1 MRALSWRR
9 LGGPASAVAVT
20 AAVVAAVA
28 EAVAATVVG
37 RVAAEPAVVLVTV
50 LAALLLGAAVL
61 DTVGRVL
68 FAGVVSRAEG
78 GLRAD
83 LVDAA
88 LAQPL
93 PRLEDQAVGE
103 LLDRVDDDARQLA
116 QLFRRIGWETGRALL
131 RSVLA
136 WLVAGLVFW
145 PAWIAFPL
153 VAGLIVLVARPL
165 TPVVARAKVAEE
177 AAWSDHS
184 AQLEEAIAGQDD
196 VRTSLGQP
204 HVVAGFAARAAEVL
218 RRVRTVCRAA
228 TKVGLRTGFVAHAV
242 LGAVALGGVWLVA
255 GDPGGIAAL
264 VSLWILV
271 TAFVSQVDAIV
282 DRMPDIQAG
291 LGALTRVRSL
301 LHAEREPAG
310 GAPLPPGPAG
320 VELRGLSAGYDGGF
334 RLAGIDLVVPAG
346 TTCALLGRTGSGK
359 STVTKVLSR
368 AVEPPRGQVFVGGQ
382 DVCATG
388 IDDLR
393 RGIGVVT
400 QRTEVLAATLAENV
414 TLFDPA
420 VTRSAVE
427 VAVSALDLDGWVA
440 ALPDGLDTRLGTGGV
455 TLSAGEQQLVAFAR
469 LLVRDV
475 AVVVLDEATAR
486 MDPRTEERVTRASR
500 ALLAG
505 RTGIVVAHRLSTVR
519 RADAVAVLED
529 GRLVQHGDR
538 ARLAGEPGRYAELLE
553 ADGDDPADRGPTGSG
568 PGDGRPGNRR
578 PDDRRPSDGRPSDGV
593 PGHDGPTATTGPDCG
608 AGAAPGPSPPAPAT
622 AAAPGTGP
630 PARSATATLA
640 PAERAETVHPV
651 PTGTAAPAA
660 TAAVPPAATDRVPD
674 TVARRTRRTQ
684 EAVPA
689 PVPAL
694 WRTVLRLALAHKRW
708 GLAGGFMFTL
718 ATLAGASGVV
728 TGWLW
733 GHVAGALQDGATPW
747 GPAVA
752 LTAIL
757 LLFPLWI
764 AVAFRTYPLWWSA
777 VTLRTRLAVLRGQT
791 MQHRGVRAPAG
802 EVVARALDSDR
813 MTLYVDRWVDV
824 ANAGIVVVVAGL
836 VAGDV
841 RVAAVVGAFLLLC
854 AGVAAVGAPFAGRA
868 GRVAADA
875 RARFGTALGSALDA
889 VRTLKLAAAT
899 GAVRAH
905 LADVDARRVHA
916 TVREY
921 RIRTLLDGVP
931 GLLVQVAVVLT
942 WSLYLTGSWD
952 LATALLVST
961 TLTGAGFLGQ
971 VCAAAVTEAP
981 IARRWLRAVAPFA
994 GAADLTRLPP
1004 GVDLVA
1010 GTAPA
1015 PRPAPREPLDR
1026 LSLQRLTAVHDDG
1039 TVGVCDIDLEVDAGS
1054 LVLVTGRVGAGKSS
1068 LLAALAG
1075 LLRHEGAVRWNGR
1088 VVHDAQRFLRPGQ
1101 VAYVGQVP
1109 RVLSGTVGEN
1119 ITLGHRH
1126 PAGVVDRAVDDA
1138 RLGPDLAAAGGAD
1151 AVVGHRGIRLSG
1163 GQVQRLA
1170 MARALATGA
1179 ELVVADDVS
1188 SALDVRTEI
1197 ELWAAL
1203 RRRGST
1209 VVGASTKRAALAR
1222 ADRVVVLEHGR
1233 VAAEGPWSELA
1244 PRWSHLAG

>member
-9 LGGPASAVAVT
+9 LGGVASTVAVT

-50 LAALLLGAAVL
+50 LAVLLLGAAVL

-242 LGAVALGGVWLVA
+242 LGVVALGGVWLVA

-382 DVCATG
+382 DVCGTG

-440 ALPDGLDTRLGTGGV
+440 ALPDGLDTRLGAGGV

-505 RTGIVVAHRLSTVR
+505 RTGIIVAHRLSTVR

-553 ADGDDPADRGPTGSG
+553 ADGDDAAEREPTGSG
-568 PGDGRPGNRR
+568 PVGGG
-578 PDDRRPSDGRPSDGV
+578 SA
-593 PGHDGPTATTGPDCG
+593 PGH
-608 AGAAPGPSPPAPAT
+608 SPPASAT
-622 AAAPGTGP
+622 AVASGTGP

-640 PAERAETVHPV
+640 PAGRADAVHPD
-651 PTGTAAPAA
+651 PTTTAAAPAA
-660 TAAVPPAATDRVPD
+660 TAAVPPAATDTVTD
-674 TVARRTRRTQ
+674 TVAHRTHRLPD
-684 EAVPA
+684 AA

-708 GLAGGFMFTL
+708 GLTGGFMFTL

-733 GHVAGALQDGATPW
+733 GHVAGALQAGAAPW

-752 LTAIL
+752 LSVIL

-824 ANAGIVVVVAGL
+824 VNAAIVAVVAGL

-841 RVAAVVGAFLLLC
+841 RVTAVVGAFLLLC

-931 GLLVQVAVVLT
+931 GLLVQAAVVLT
-942 WSLYLTGSWD
+942 WSLYLAGSWG

-1026 LSLQRLTAVHDDG
+1026 LGLERLTAVHDDG
-1039 TVGVCDIDLEVDAGS
+1039 TVGVHDVDLEVDAGS
-1054 LVLVTGRVGAGKSS
+1054 LVLVTGRVGSGKSS

-1101 VAYVGQVP
+1101 IAYVGQVP

-1119 ITLGHRH
+1119 ITLGHRY

-1188 SALDVRTEI
+1188 SALDVHTEI

-1203 RRRGST
+1203 RHRGST